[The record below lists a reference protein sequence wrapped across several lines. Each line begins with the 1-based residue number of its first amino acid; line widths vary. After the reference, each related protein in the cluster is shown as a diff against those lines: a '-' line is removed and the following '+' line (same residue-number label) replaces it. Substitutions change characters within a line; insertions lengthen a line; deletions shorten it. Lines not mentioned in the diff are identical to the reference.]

1 MALTAR
7 RPAPAW
13 TRRGMVVGA
22 LAFLALASTALLWAK
37 WLPYRARIGTIGAT
51 GRYTSP
57 PTNLQRSVGSIANPA
72 DAWHFA
78 TTYLAAIWP
87 ALVAALVIS
96 AALTVLLPGVW
107 VRNGLGRGGALRRT
121 GIATALSLPSMMCTC
136 CAAPVAVTLRR
147 RGAGAAQAAAYW
159 LGNPLLNPAVLVF
172 VALLLPWPFV
182 VVRVVAG
189 VVLVAGVSW
198 LCGRLDGRAPA
209 SPATTTPLGTD
220 APPAGLS
227 EATRRIT
234 GTALRLGV
242 LFLPEYVLAVFVAGL
257 FVGAVPHLAHD
268 ATAAGV
274 LAILAVVATLFV
286 IPTGGEI
293 PLVMGALAGGLGN
306 QVATVLLIALPALS
320 APSII
325 MVRRALP
332 ARALAAAA
340 ACVAAGSFVAA
351 LIVGALG

>member
-1 MALTAR
+1 
-7 RPAPAW
+7 
-13 TRRGMVVGA
+13 MVVGA
-22 LAFLALASTALLWAK
+22 VGFLALASAALLWAK
-37 WLPYRARIGTIGAT
+37 WLPYSARIGTIGAT

-57 PTNLQRSVGSIANPA
+57 PTDLQQPVGGIADPA

-96 AALTVLLPGVW
+96 AALTVLIPGGW
-107 VRNGLGRGGALRRT
+107 VRNLLGRGSALRRT
-121 GIATALSLPSMMCTC
+121 GMATALSLPSMMCTC

-147 RGAGAAQAAAYW
+147 QGAGAGEAAAYW

-189 VVLVAGVSW
+189 AVLVAGVSW
-198 LCGRLDGRAPA
+198 LCGRLDGAAPT
-209 SPATTTPLGTD
+209 SRVTTTALGLD
-220 APPAGLS
+220 APSGGLP

-234 GTALRLGV
+234 GTVLRLGV
-242 LFLPEYVLAVFVAGL
+242 VFLPEYVLAVFVAGL

-268 ATAAGV
+268 ASAVGV
-274 LAILAVVATLFV
+274 LAILALAATLFV

-293 PLVMGALAGGLGN
+293 PLVMGALAAGLGN
-306 QVATVLLIALPALS
+306 EVATVLLIALPALS

-332 ARALAAAA
+332 ARALAVAAGS
-340 ACVAAGSFVAA
+340 VAAGSFITA
-351 LIVGALG
+351 LILGALG